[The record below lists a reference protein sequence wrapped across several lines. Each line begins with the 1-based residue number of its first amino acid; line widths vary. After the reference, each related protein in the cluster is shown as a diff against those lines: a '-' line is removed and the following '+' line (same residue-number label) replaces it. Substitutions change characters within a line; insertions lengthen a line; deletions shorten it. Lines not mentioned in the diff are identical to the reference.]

1 MRTAISAIAKRFV
14 PLSLS
19 PFSCYSKSFNGKIL
33 EVPLATLVWTC
44 PKNFELSVPRNDTQE
59 KKRNNEKFFKNFKL

>member
-1 MRTAISAIAKRFV
+1 MRTAISAIAKG
-14 PLSLS
+14 LSPS
-19 PFSCYSKSFNGKIL
+19 PSAPFSCYSKSFNGKIL

-59 KKRNNEKFFKNFKL
+59 KKRNNEKFLKL